1 MKKLLIV
8 LLLSPLFFDATAAS
22 DVTTKNTTEVVMTRA
37 QKRAELKKLTARLQE
52 IHALAIAQKLTTADK
67 KQLREEV
74 QNIDKQLQKMEG
86 VYLYLS
92 LTAILIIL
100 LLIILL

>member
-1 MKKLLIV
+1 MV
-8 LLLSPLFFDATAAS
+8 LMLCPFFYNSAVADELSVSKNKDV
-22 DVTTKNTTEVVMTRA
+22 VTT
-37 QKRAELKKLTARLQE
+37 RAENKAALKKYNARLKE
-52 IHALAIAQKLTTADK
+52 IKILATTTQLSLSEK
-67 KQLREEV
+67 KELRKEV
-74 QNIDKQLQKMEG
+74 QNIKEQLQKMEG